1 LSLQRPK
8 ASAARGLKTRA
19 RFSAGRC
26 AALVLAAAGT
36 VAAAAAPGYGLL
48 NQAAPDFTLRAAAGS
63 NVRLSEHRGQVVVVS
78 FWSAG
83 CGGCRAQLVALS
95 RSLATYASTG
105 LAVYGV
111 GVDDDPVRALEYA
124 RDVRVAFPMLLDPS
138 KSVARNYQ
146 VDTLPMTV
154 LIDRSGVIRNVLREY
169 NRASE
174 TLYLQQLRVLL
185 NE

>member
-1 LSLQRPK
+1 LSLQWPNGPV
-8 ASAARGLKTRA
+8 ARGRKSRA
-19 RFSAGRC
+19 RLIAGCC
-26 AALVLAAAGT
+26 AALVLAAAGA
-36 VAAAAAPGYGLL
+36 VAAAPGYGLL

-63 NVRLSEHRGQVVVVS
+63 NVRLSEHRGEVVVVS

-83 CGGCRAQLVALS
+83 CGGCRAQLAALN
-95 RSLATYASTG
+95 RSLATYASAG

-111 GVDDDPVRALEYA
+111 GVDDDPGRALEYA
-124 RDVRVAFPMLLDPS
+124 HDVRVGFPMLLDPS
-138 KSVARNYQ
+138 KSVARDYQ

-169 NRASE
+169 SRATE